1 MLDAIRSE
9 QYKTRHTKIFTILCV
24 GALVLGVITV
34 YMNHS
39 MYMAGKIKE
48 LSGENALK
56 SGMSNISVAIIL
68 CSIFLDVNLG
78 SEFQNRTL
86 QLSASF
92 GNNRKIIFVSKGIV
106 NIFYS
111 VILSFL
117 YPMVLTCVT
126 TMLYG
131 WTNDTFSF
139 GMIFLKLLVT
149 ILLEITIF
157 LMCFGVE
164 FIMEGSKAGLLF
176 NVLVIGIGFPIL
188 QSLGEKINL
197 IKRILEVTP
206 IGYLDVWVK
215 QDIDI
220 NFIAKILIIVVV
232 WSISTLSLS
241 YIIFKRRDLCSLRPL
256 AVANAFFN
264 GRYAEQNGRSYLVD
278 C

>member
-9 QYKTRHTKIFTILCV
+9 RYKTRHTKIFTILCV

-241 YIIFKRRDLCSLRPL
+241 YIIFKRRDLK
-256 AVANAFFN
+256 
-264 GRYAEQNGRSYLVD
+264 
-278 C
+278 

>member
-1 MLDAIRSE
+1 
-9 QYKTRHTKIFTILCV
+9 
-24 GALVLGVITV
+24 
-34 YMNHS
+34 
-39 MYMAGKIKE
+39 MAGKIKE

-241 YIIFKRRDLCSLRPL
+241 YIIFKRRDLK
-256 AVANAFFN
+256 
-264 GRYAEQNGRSYLVD
+264 
-278 C
+278 

>member
-48 LSGENALK
+48 LSGEKELK

-241 YIIFKRRDLCSLRPL
+241 YIIFKRRDLK
-256 AVANAFFN
+256 
-264 GRYAEQNGRSYLVD
+264 
-278 C
+278 

>member
-78 SEFQNRTL
+78 REFQNRTL

-241 YIIFKRRDLCSLRPL
+241 YIIFKRRDLK
-256 AVANAFFN
+256 
-264 GRYAEQNGRSYLVD
+264 
-278 C
+278 

>member
-9 QYKTRHTKIFTILCV
+9 QYKTHHTKIFTILCV

-241 YIIFKRRDLCSLRPL
+241 YIIFKRRDLK
-256 AVANAFFN
+256 
-264 GRYAEQNGRSYLVD
+264 
-278 C
+278 

>member
-241 YIIFKRRDLCSLRPL
+241 YIIF
-256 AVANAFFN
+256 
-264 GRYAEQNGRSYLVD
+264 
-278 C
+278 

>member
-106 NIFYS
+106 NIFYC

-241 YIIFKRRDLCSLRPL
+241 YIIFKRRDLK
-256 AVANAFFN
+256 
-264 GRYAEQNGRSYLVD
+264 
-278 C
+278 

>member
-111 VILSFL
+111 VILSLL

-241 YIIFKRRDLCSLRPL
+241 YIIFKRRDLK
-256 AVANAFFN
+256 
-264 GRYAEQNGRSYLVD
+264 
-278 C
+278 

>member
-215 QDIDI
+215 QDIE
-220 NFIAKILIIVVV
+220 L
-232 WSISTLSLS
+232 TLLLK
-241 YIIFKRRDLCSLRPL
+241 Y
-256 AVANAFFN
+256 
-264 GRYAEQNGRSYLVD
+264 
-278 C
+278 

>member
-117 YPMVLTCVT
+117 YPIVLTCVT

-241 YIIFKRRDLCSLRPL
+241 YIIFKRRDLKYY
-256 AVANAFFN
+256 
-264 GRYAEQNGRSYLVD
+264 G
-278 C
+278 

>member
-126 TMLYG
+126 TMIYG

-139 GMIFLKLLVT
+139 GMIFLQLLVT
-149 ILLEITIF
+149 ILLEITIV

-241 YIIFKRRDLCSLRPL
+241 YIIFKRRDLK
-256 AVANAFFN
+256 
-264 GRYAEQNGRSYLVD
+264 
-278 C
+278 

>member
-106 NIFYS
+106 NMFYS

-241 YIIFKRRDLCSLRPL
+241 YIIFKRRDLK
-256 AVANAFFN
+256 
-264 GRYAEQNGRSYLVD
+264 
-278 C
+278 

>member
-241 YIIFKRRDLCSLRPL
+241 YIIFKRRDLK
-256 AVANAFFN
+256 
-264 GRYAEQNGRSYLVD
+264 
-278 C
+278 

>member
-176 NVLVIGIGFPIL
+176 NVLVIGICFPIL

-241 YIIFKRRDLCSLRPL
+241 YIIFKRRDLK
-256 AVANAFFN
+256 
-264 GRYAEQNGRSYLVD
+264 
-278 C
+278 

>member
-92 GNNRKIIFVSKGIV
+92 GNNRQIIFVSKGIV

-241 YIIFKRRDLCSLRPL
+241 YIIFKRRDLK
-256 AVANAFFN
+256 
-264 GRYAEQNGRSYLVD
+264 
-278 C
+278 

>member
-1 MLDAIRSE
+1 MRKLFINIRIRT
-9 QYKTRHTKIFTILCV
+9 QKKYKTRHTKIFTILCV

-241 YIIFKRRDLCSLRPL
+241 YIIFKRRDLK
-256 AVANAFFN
+256 
-264 GRYAEQNGRSYLVD
+264 
-278 C
+278 

>member
-241 YIIFKRRDLCSLRPL
+241 YIMFKRRDLK
-256 AVANAFFN
+256 
-264 GRYAEQNGRSYLVD
+264 
-278 C
+278 

>member
-106 NIFYS
+106 NIFYI

-241 YIIFKRRDLCSLRPL
+241 YIIFKRRDLK
-256 AVANAFFN
+256 
-264 GRYAEQNGRSYLVD
+264 
-278 C
+278 

>member
-9 QYKTRHTKIFTILCV
+9 QYKTRHIKIFTILCV

-241 YIIFKRRDLCSLRPL
+241 YIIFKRRDLK
-256 AVANAFFN
+256 
-264 GRYAEQNGRSYLVD
+264 
-278 C
+278 

>member
-24 GALVLGVITV
+24 GALLLGVITV

-241 YIIFKRRDLCSLRPL
+241 YIIFKRRDLK
-256 AVANAFFN
+256 
-264 GRYAEQNGRSYLVD
+264 
-278 C
+278 

>member
-126 TMLYG
+126 TILYG

-241 YIIFKRRDLCSLRPL
+241 YIIFKRRDLK
-256 AVANAFFN
+256 
-264 GRYAEQNGRSYLVD
+264 
-278 C
+278 

>member
-1 MLDAIRSE
+1 
-9 QYKTRHTKIFTILCV
+9 
-24 GALVLGVITV
+24 
-34 YMNHS
+34 MNHC

-241 YIIFKRRDLCSLRPL
+241 YIIFKRRDLK
-256 AVANAFFN
+256 
-264 GRYAEQNGRSYLVD
+264 
-278 C
+278 

>member
-1 MLDAIRSE
+1 MFCTIFNFQTRS
-9 QYKTRHTKIFTILCV
+9 
-24 GALVLGVITV
+24 
-34 YMNHS
+34 
-39 MYMAGKIKE
+39 
-48 LSGENALK
+48 
-56 SGMSNISVAIIL
+56 SVAIIL

-241 YIIFKRRDLCSLRPL
+241 YIIFKRRDLK
-256 AVANAFFN
+256 
-264 GRYAEQNGRSYLVD
+264 
-278 C
+278 

>member
-1 MLDAIRSE
+1 
-9 QYKTRHTKIFTILCV
+9 
-24 GALVLGVITV
+24 
-34 YMNHS
+34 

-241 YIIFKRRDLCSLRPL
+241 YIIFKRRDLK
-256 AVANAFFN
+256 
-264 GRYAEQNGRSYLVD
+264 
-278 C
+278 

>member
-206 IGYLDVWVK
+206 IGYLDVLVK

-220 NFIAKILIIVVV
+220 NFIVKILIIVVV

-241 YIIFKRRDLCSLRPL
+241 YIIFKRRDLK
-256 AVANAFFN
+256 
-264 GRYAEQNGRSYLVD
+264 
-278 C
+278 

>member
-9 QYKTRHTKIFTILCV
+9 QYKIRHTKIFTILCV

-241 YIIFKRRDLCSLRPL
+241 YIIFKRRDLK
-256 AVANAFFN
+256 
-264 GRYAEQNGRSYLVD
+264 
-278 C
+278 

>member
-86 QLSASF
+86 QLSASL

-188 QSLGEKINL
+188 QSLGKKINL

-241 YIIFKRRDLCSLRPL
+241 YIIFKRRDLK
-256 AVANAFFN
+256 
-264 GRYAEQNGRSYLVD
+264 
-278 C
+278 

>member
-232 WSISTLSLS
+232 LSL
-241 YIIFKRRDLCSLRPL
+241 IHI
-256 AVANAFFN
+256 
-264 GRYAEQNGRSYLVD
+264 
-278 C
+278 

>member
-56 SGMSNISVAIIL
+56 SDMSNISVAIIL

-241 YIIFKRRDLCSLRPL
+241 YIIFKRRDLK
-256 AVANAFFN
+256 
-264 GRYAEQNGRSYLVD
+264 
-278 C
+278 

>member
-232 WSISTLSLS
+232 WSICTLSLS
-241 YIIFKRRDLCSLRPL
+241 YIIFKRRDLK
-256 AVANAFFN
+256 
-264 GRYAEQNGRSYLVD
+264 
-278 C
+278 

>member
-106 NIFYS
+106 NVFYS

-241 YIIFKRRDLCSLRPL
+241 YIIFKRRDLK
-256 AVANAFFN
+256 
-264 GRYAEQNGRSYLVD
+264 
-278 C
+278 

>member
-220 NFIAKILIIVVV
+220 NFIAKILIIVVA

-241 YIIFKRRDLCSLRPL
+241 YIIFKRRDLK
-256 AVANAFFN
+256 
-264 GRYAEQNGRSYLVD
+264 
-278 C
+278 

>member
-1 MLDAIRSE
+1 
-9 QYKTRHTKIFTILCV
+9 
-24 GALVLGVITV
+24 
-34 YMNHS
+34 
-39 MYMAGKIKE
+39 
-48 LSGENALK
+48 
-56 SGMSNISVAIIL
+56 MSNISVAIIL

-206 IGYLDVWVK
+206 IG
-215 QDIDI
+215 I
-220 NFIAKILIIVVV
+220 
-232 WSISTLSLS
+232 
-241 YIIFKRRDLCSLRPL
+241 
-256 AVANAFFN
+256 
-264 GRYAEQNGRSYLVD
+264 
-278 C
+278 

>member
-176 NVLVIGIGFPIL
+176 NVFVIGIGFPIL

-241 YIIFKRRDLCSLRPL
+241 YIIFKRRDLK
-256 AVANAFFN
+256 
-264 GRYAEQNGRSYLVD
+264 
-278 C
+278 

>member
-24 GALVLGVITV
+24 GALVLGVIAV

-241 YIIFKRRDLCSLRPL
+241 YIIFKRRDLK
-256 AVANAFFN
+256 
-264 GRYAEQNGRSYLVD
+264 
-278 C
+278 

>member
-197 IKRILEVTP
+197 IKRILEVTT

-241 YIIFKRRDLCSLRPL
+241 YIIFKRRDLK
-256 AVANAFFN
+256 
-264 GRYAEQNGRSYLVD
+264 
-278 C
+278 

>member
-149 ILLEITIF
+149 ILLVITIF
-157 LMCFGVE
+157 LLCFGVE

-241 YIIFKRRDLCSLRPL
+241 YIIFKRRDLK
-256 AVANAFFN
+256 
-264 GRYAEQNGRSYLVD
+264 
-278 C
+278 